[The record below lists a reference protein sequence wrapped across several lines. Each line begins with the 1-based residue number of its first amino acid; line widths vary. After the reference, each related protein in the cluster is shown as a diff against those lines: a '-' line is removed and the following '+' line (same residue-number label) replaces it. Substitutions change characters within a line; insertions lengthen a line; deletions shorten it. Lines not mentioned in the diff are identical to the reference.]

1 MITDRAA
8 TLTSH
13 QVKTEAKKAGDD
25 TRGLK
30 DSQKL
35 SCGNGKRVVRQKV
48 DDSLDLVLDSCY
60 PNLRLLFSSLGFN
73 KMACNSSYNN
83 VLPAAPTDPSSS
95 ESNASLGLGK
105 GGERVAEALV
115 PQSAILWAAPRPVAQ
130 PVQDRLQGGDNQ
142 VTVNHLI
149 SWALKFVGQ
158 RRNCKKYYYILLGS

>member
-1 MITDRAA
+1 VITDRAA

-60 PNLRLLFSSLGFN
+60 PNLRLLISSLGL
-73 KMACNSSYNN
+73 NN
-83 VLPAAPTDPSSS
+83 DLTETRALSQNVTNAP
-95 ESNASLGLGK
+95 EG
-105 GGERVAEALV
+105 ALTPKLKNV
-115 PQSAILWAAPRPVAQ
+115 K
-130 PVQDRLQGGDNQ
+130 
-142 VTVNHLI
+142 VTV
-149 SWALKFVGQ
+149 
-158 RRNCKKYYYILLGS
+158 